1 MNKVLV
7 AKLIKGKFGFLIT
20 PTEDE
25 VSKILAKLSD
35 TTTDSEFETIVLD
48 IVKNTTVFSLESL
61 DMGASKNIL
70 LQILQMKKASE
81 QPGE

>member
-1 MNKVLV
+1 M
-7 AKLIKGKFGFLIT
+7 IT

-48 IVKNTTVFSLESL
+48 IVKNTTVIVKNTTVFSLESL